1 MCGFLSFYHSVYY
14 FRTWYLG
21 LPDFIF
27 PSHGHPYLVHTRTWE
42 LCLLGSRRPCSSFH
56 TQQFPTVNHRRVFLG
71 LAVLAHGFRWD
82 PLAGSSHVCCCC
94 SFTLVLS
101 VCHLHVS
108 PPSAQWSDEVPFPS
122 WNLLTWWEGVFQ
134 GTFQPP
140 LLPGFHQCVSSRT
153 FLHQFLEHSCFY
165 TFLKPASYLT
175 RVPVAPNLFLQFLHF
190 SRLWSLTLSSP

>member
-21 LPDFIF
+21 LSDFIF

-82 PLAGSSHVCCCC
+82 PSQGAVMFAVVVRLPWCCQFVISVCPQHLPSEVMKCLFLPGTCSLDEKECSRAHSSLHCFRV
-94 SFTLVLS
+94 FIS
-101 VCHLHVS
+101 VCHPEHFFTS
-108 PPSAQWSDEVPFPS
+108 S
-122 WNLLTWWEGVFQ
+122 WNTVI
-134 GTFQPP
+134 
-140 LLPGFHQCVSSRT
+140 S
-153 FLHQFLEHSCFY
+153 
-165 TFLKPASYLT
+165 
-175 RVPVAPNLFLQFLHF
+175 
-190 SRLWSLTLSSP
+190 TLSLSLHPISLESPWPQIFSFNSYILADCDR

>member
-82 PLAGSSHVCCCC
+82 PSQGAVMFAVVVRLPWCCQ
-94 SFTLVLS
+94 FVIS
-101 VCHLHVS
+101 VCPQHL
-108 PPSAQWSDEVPFPS
+108 PSKVPFPS

-153 FLHQFLEHSCFY
+153 FLHQFLEHSRFY

-175 RVPVAPNLFLQFLHF
+175 WVPVAPNLFLQFLHF